1 MIFVEMKNMRCSLFT
16 LLFSLLGITASGQ
29 IQEKIS
35 DLERRLQTSKDTNR
49 IKILLDLSYEYRKE
63 SSEKSYQTA
72 LLADSLSRASGFE
85 RGIALSAKALASAW
99 YGKGQLDTA
108 ERLARKAL
116 VQLGKIGTVAENA
129 VTLNLLGLCVMH
141 QGRYIEAE
149 GHFKKAAEAYQQAG
163 DDAGESKAQSN
174 IGVVYFYQGL
184 YPQSIAQYYK
194 ALRTAEKVKDD
205 AMIAEAH
212 TNLGH
217 AYSNQKEYM
226 RSVHHHRLG
235 LFGHRKSGNI
245 QALGRSYLGLGT
257 AFFNAG
263 NLDSAL
269 ANYARAVEIT
279 TQTGDVSTLAG
290 ALNNEAEVRLQRNQ
304 PDEAIA
310 LLEKAL
316 EIRRSTGEAYG
327 EAIVLNNL
335 AKAWAGKNSDGKALE
350 YFTAAE
356 NIIKGLK
363 ASWLQAEFF
372 LARSE
377 YFTRNGQYLR
387 AIDDLRQFAN
397 LKDSLY
403 SKQKA
408 EALAEMQ
415 VLYETEKRDAEL
427 LKKQNEL
434 LSQRQKSQL
443 TISLSILGVLLAG
456 GVAGVVVYRD
466 RLRKKRAL
474 EALEKAH
481 QSEALMNARKEAA
494 EKELA
499 LQKAEASVIQQEL
512 DFKRKEITQLALHI
526 GRQTEMLEQLK
537 LQLNQVGDQ
546 QIRSISRDLD
556 NQLNMARQREQF
568 ELNVDLMNE
577 DFYRRLTEKHPS
589 LTENEKKLCAML
601 RLKLS
606 SKEIAAVQNIS
617 PKSVDMNRYRLR
629 KKLNIANEI
638 DLSDWMEKV

>member
-1 MIFVEMKNMRCSLFT
+1 MRCSLFT

-116 VQLGKIGTVAENA
+116 VRLGKIGTVAENA